1 MQVSGKTNN
10 LQPIMPQALS
20 ISPDG
25 HVLLTLDTLEE
36 AGPGGGGKDLFV
48 WGTNYDYQL
57 GNGKRTSVAVPTTL
71 VRPDGN
77 RFMLMKTKAPIV
89 KDLRGCVWKKNVE
102 VEQVAVAGF
111 GNSAVYWRISS

>member
-1 MQVSGKTNN
+1 VVGERP
-10 LQPIMPQALS
+10 LC
-20 ISPDG
+20 
-25 HVLLTLDTLEE
+25 V
-36 AGPGGGGKDLFV
+36 
-48 WGTNYDYQL
+48 GTNYDYQL

-102 VEQVAVAGF
+102 VERSRSRVR
-111 GNSAVYWRISS
+111 NSAVYWRISS